1 MYAFFSWAMNG
12 CYSIC
17 KNYGWAVVLF
27 TFLSKIVLI
36 PVSIWVQLN
45 SIKMVKMQPE
55 INYLNAKHFGDKDA
69 IAEGQGA
76 IYKKYKYNPLAS
88 MIPLII
94 QLVILMGLIEVIKAG
109 IADPSINI
117 MFYGIDLGK
126 VPATVKGLYILSPI
140 VAGLSAWVMCVCQ
153 NASNVLQSEQSAYNK
168 YSTMI
173 ISVGL
178 SLYLGWFVS
187 VGVAVYWVASN
198 LLSTAQLYILNFFIN
213 PKKYVDYEE
222 LEKSKKELD
231 ELKNLGGSEKRK
243 LFGDEK
249 TKREKQDYKRFFSV
263 VNKKLVFYSEGSGFY
278 KYYKGTIEYLLEH
291 TNITIHYI
299 TSDYNDKIFE
309 LAEKNDKIRAYYI
322 GEKKLITLMMKMDAD
337 IVVMTTP
344 DLETYHIKRSYVRKD
359 IEYIF
364 VMHDMGSFNLTN
376 RNGAVDHFDTVFC
389 TGKHQKE
396 EVEKI
401 EIAKGLPKKTT
412 VEAGYD
418 LLDDMI
424 KDYEAKKVDS
434 AVSGGDSDD
443 SAKRPQILIGPS
455 WQVDS
460 IMDSCIEDILEGFKD
475 SEFDVIVRPHPQ
487 YVRHKAEKCEILR
500 EKYKDYPN
508 ISVQTDFSSNST
520 VFDAAILVTDWS
532 GICFEYAYT
541 TKRPVI
547 FIDTPMKIMN
557 PEYKM
562 IDTVPINI
570 MLRNEIGKSIEWDK
584 ANTTVDV
591 AREMIANA
599 ESYSDKIEA
608 FRNEYVYNLG
618 SSAEVSAKYIIG
630 QLKKKVAE
638 RKND

>member
-12 CYSIC
+12 CYAIC
-17 KNYGWAVVLF
+17 NNYGWAIVLF
-27 TFLSKIVLI
+27 TLLSKIVLI
-36 PVSIWVQLN
+36 PVSVWVQLN

-69 IAEGQGA
+69 IAEGQGD

-94 QLVILMGLIEVIKAG
+94 QLIILMGLIEVIKAG
-109 IADPSINI
+109 INDPSINI

-126 VPATVKGLYILSPI
+126 VPSVVKGAYILSPVI
-140 VAGLSAWVMCVCQ
+140 AGLSAWIMCVCQ

-213 PKKYVDYEE
+213 PKKYIDYEE
-222 LEKSKKELD
+222 LEKSRKALD
-231 ELKNLGGSEKRK
+231 ELKGLGREEKRK

-299 TSDYNDKIFE
+299 TSDFNDKIFE

-401 EIAKGLPKKTT
+401 EIAKNLPKKTT

-424 KDYEAKKVDS
+424 KDYESNKTVTE
-434 AVSGGDSDD
+434 
-443 SAKRPQILIGPS
+443 RPVILIGPS

-460 IMDSCIEDILEGFKD
+460 IMDSCIDDILEGFKN

-487 YVRHKAEKCEILR
+487 YVRHKAEKCEALK
-500 EKYKDYPN
+500 EKYKEYSN

-520 VFDAAILVTDWS
+520 VVDAGILVADWS
-532 GICFEYAYT
+532 GICFEDAYT

-547 FIDTPMKIMN
+547 FIDTPMKVMN

-570 MLRNEIGKSIEWDK
+570 MLRNEIGKSIAMED
-584 ANTTVDV
+584 ANTTIDV

-599 ESYSDKIEA
+599 DSYSDKIEA

-618 SSAEVSAKYIIG
+618 HSAEISAKYIIN

-638 RKND
+638 RKGE

>member
-12 CYSIC
+12 CYAIC
-17 KNYGWAVVLF
+17 NNYGWAIVLF
-27 TFLSKIVLI
+27 TLLSKIVLI
-36 PVSIWVQLN
+36 PVSVWVQLN

-69 IAEGQGA
+69 IAEGQGD

-94 QLVILMGLIEVIKAG
+94 QLIILMGLIEVIKAG
-109 IADPSINI
+109 INDPSINI

-126 VPATVKGLYILSPI
+126 VPSVVKGAYILSPVI
-140 VAGLSAWVMCVCQ
+140 AGLSAWIMCVCQ

-213 PKKYVDYEE
+213 PKKYIDYEE
-222 LEKSKKELD
+222 LEKSRKALD
-231 ELKNLGGSEKRK
+231 ELKGLGSEEKRK

-299 TSDYNDKIFE
+299 TSDFNDKIFE

-364 VMHDMGSFNLTN
+364 VMHDIGSFNLTN
-376 RNGAVDHFDTVFC
+376 RNGAVDDFDTVFC

-401 EIAKGLPKKTT
+401 EIAKNLPKKTT

-424 KDYEAKKVDS
+424 KDYESNKTVTE
-434 AVSGGDSDD
+434 
-443 SAKRPQILIGPS
+443 RPVILIGPS

-460 IMDSCIEDILEGFKD
+460 IMDSCIDDILEGFKN

-487 YVRHKAEKCEILR
+487 YVRHKAEKCEALK
-500 EKYKDYPN
+500 EKYKEYSN

-547 FIDTPMKIMN
+547 FIDTPMKVMN

-570 MLRNEIGKSIEWDK
+570 MLRNEIGKSIAMEDAK
-584 ANTTVDV
+584 STIDV

-599 ESYSDKIEA
+599 DSYSDKIEA

-618 SSAEVSAKYIIG
+618 HSAEISAKYIIN

-638 RKND
+638 RKGE

>member
-12 CYSIC
+12 CYAIC
-17 KNYGWAVVLF
+17 NNYGWAIVLF
-27 TFLSKIVLI
+27 TLLSKIVLI
-36 PVSIWVQLN
+36 PVSVWVQLN

-69 IAEGQGA
+69 IAEGQGD

-94 QLVILMGLIEVIKAG
+94 QLIILMGLIEVIKAG
-109 IADPSINI
+109 INDPSINI

-126 VPATVKGLYILSPI
+126 VPSVVKGAYILSPVI
-140 VAGLSAWVMCVCQ
+140 AGLSAWIMCVCQ

-168 YSTMI
+168 HSTMI

-213 PKKYVDYEE
+213 PKKYIDYEE
-222 LEKSKKELD
+222 LEKSRKALD
-231 ELKNLGGSEKRK
+231 ELKGLGSEEKRK

-278 KYYKGTIEYLLEH
+278 KYYKGTREYLLEH

-299 TSDYNDKIFE
+299 TSDFNDKIFE

-401 EIAKGLPKKTT
+401 EIAKNLPKKTT

-424 KDYEAKKVDS
+424 KDYESNKTVTE
-434 AVSGGDSDD
+434 
-443 SAKRPQILIGPS
+443 RPVILIGPS

-460 IMDSCIEDILEGFKD
+460 IMDSCIDDILEGFKN

-487 YVRHKAEKCEILR
+487 YVRHKSEKCEALK
-500 EKYKDYPN
+500 EKYKEYSN

-547 FIDTPMKIMN
+547 FIDTPMKVMN

-570 MLRNEIGKSIEWDK
+570 MLRNEIGKSIAMEDAK
-584 ANTTVDV
+584 STIDV

-599 ESYSDKIEA
+599 DSYSDKIEA

-618 SSAEVSAKYIIG
+618 HSAEISAKYIIN

-638 RKND
+638 RKGE

>member
-12 CYSIC
+12 CYAIC
-17 KNYGWAVVLF
+17 NNYGWAIVLF
-27 TFLSKIVLI
+27 TLLSKIVLI

-69 IAEGQGA
+69 IAEGQGD

-94 QLVILMGLIEVIKAG
+94 QLIILMGLIEVIKAG
-109 IADPSINI
+109 INDPSINI

-126 VPATVKGLYILSPI
+126 VPAAIKGAYILSPVI
-140 VAGLSAWVMCVCQ
+140 AGLSAWIMCVCQ

-213 PKKYVDYEE
+213 PKKYIDYEE
-222 LEKSKKELD
+222 LEKSRKALD
-231 ELKNLGGSEKRK
+231 ELKGLGREEKRK
-243 LFGDEK
+243 FFGDEK

-299 TSDYNDKIFE
+299 TSDFNDKIFE

-401 EIAKGLPKKTT
+401 EIAKNLPKKTT

-424 KDYEAKKVDS
+424 KDYESSKTVTE
-434 AVSGGDSDD
+434 
-443 SAKRPQILIGPS
+443 RPVILIGPS

-460 IMDSCIEDILEGFKD
+460 IMDSCIDDILEGFKN

-487 YVRHKAEKCEILR
+487 YVRHKAEKCEALK
-500 EKYKDYPN
+500 EKYKEYSN

-541 TKRPVI
+541 TRRPVI
-547 FIDTPMKIMN
+547 FIDTPMKVMN

-570 MLRNEIGKSIEWDK
+570 MLRNEIGKSIAMED
-584 ANTTVDV
+584 ANTTIDV
-591 AREMIANA
+591 AIEMIANA
-599 ESYSDKIEA
+599 DSYSDKIEA

-618 SSAEVSAKYIIG
+618 HSAEISAKYIIN

-638 RKND
+638 RKGE

>member
-1 MYAFFSWAMNG
+1 MNG
-12 CYSIC
+12 CYAIC
-17 KNYGWAVVLF
+17 NNYGWAIVLF
-27 TFLSKIVLI
+27 TLLSKIVLI
-36 PVSIWVQLN
+36 PVSVWVQLN

-69 IAEGQGA
+69 IAEGQGD

-94 QLVILMGLIEVIKAG
+94 QLIILMGLIEVIKAG
-109 IADPSINI
+109 INDPSINI

-126 VPATVKGLYILSPI
+126 VPAVVKGTYILSPVI
-140 VAGLSAWVMCVCQ
+140 AGLSAWIMCVCQ

-213 PKKYVDYEE
+213 PKKYIDYEE
-222 LEKSKKELD
+222 LEKSRKALD
-231 ELKNLGGSEKRK
+231 ELKGLGREEKRK

-299 TSDYNDKIFE
+299 TSDYNDRIFE
-309 LAEKNDKIRAYYI
+309 LAGKNDKIRAYYI

-376 RNGAVDHFDTVFC
+376 RNGAVDHFDTIFC

-401 EIAKGLPKKTT
+401 EIAKNLPKKTT

-424 KDYEAKKVDS
+424 KDYESNKTVTE
-434 AVSGGDSDD
+434 
-443 SAKRPQILIGPS
+443 RPVILIGPS

-460 IMDSCIEDILEGFKD
+460 IMDSCIDDILEGFKN

-487 YVRHKAEKCEILR
+487 YVRHKAEKCEALR
-500 EKYKDYPN
+500 EKYKEYTN

-547 FIDTPMKIMN
+547 FIDTPMKVMN

-570 MLRNEIGKSIEWDK
+570 MLRNEIGKSIAMED
-584 ANTTVDV
+584 ANTTIDV

-599 ESYSDKIEA
+599 DSYSDKIEA

-618 SSAEVSAKYIIG
+618 HSAEISAKYIIN

-638 RKND
+638 RKGE

>member
-12 CYSIC
+12 CYAIC
-17 KNYGWAVVLF
+17 NNYGWAIVLF
-27 TFLSKIVLI
+27 TLLSNIVLI
-36 PVSIWVQLN
+36 PVSVWVQLN

-69 IAEGQGA
+69 IAEGQGD

-94 QLVILMGLIEVIKAG
+94 QLIILMGLIEVIKAG
-109 IADPSINI
+109 INDPSINI

-126 VPATVKGLYILSPI
+126 VPSVVKGAYILSPVI
-140 VAGLSAWVMCVCQ
+140 AGLSAWIMCVCQ

-213 PKKYVDYEE
+213 PKKYIDYEE
-222 LEKSKKELD
+222 LEKSRKALD
-231 ELKNLGGSEKRK
+231 ELKGLGSGEKRK

-249 TKREKQDYKRFFSV
+249 AKREKQDYKRFFSV

-299 TSDYNDKIFE
+299 TSDFNDKIFE

-401 EIAKGLPKKTT
+401 EIAKNLPKKTT

-424 KDYEAKKVDS
+424 KDYENNKTVT
-434 AVSGGDSDD
+434 
-443 SAKRPQILIGPS
+443 KRPQILIGPS

-460 IMDSCIEDILEGFKD
+460 IMDSCIDDILEGFKN

-487 YVRHKAEKCEILR
+487 YVRHKAEKCEALK
-500 EKYKDYPN
+500 EKYKEYSN

-547 FIDTPMKIMN
+547 FIDTPMKVMN

-570 MLRNEIGKSIEWDK
+570 MLRNEIGKSIAMEDAK
-584 ANTTVDV
+584 STIDV

-599 ESYSDKIEA
+599 DSYSDKIEA

-618 SSAEVSAKYIIG
+618 HSAEISAKYIIN

-638 RKND
+638 RKGE

>member
-12 CYSIC
+12 CYAIC
-17 KNYGWAVVLF
+17 NNYGWAIVLF
-27 TFLSKIVLI
+27 TLLSKIVLI
-36 PVSIWVQLN
+36 PVSVWVQLN

-69 IAEGQGA
+69 IAEGQGD

-94 QLVILMGLIEVIKAG
+94 QLIILMGLIEVIKAG
-109 IADPSINI
+109 INDPSINI

-126 VPATVKGLYILSPI
+126 VPAVVKGAYILSPVI
-140 VAGLSAWVMCVCQ
+140 AGLSAWIMCVCQ

-213 PKKYVDYEE
+213 PKKYIDYEE
-222 LEKSKKELD
+222 LEKSRKALD
-231 ELKNLGGSEKRK
+231 ELKGLGREEKRK

-299 TSDYNDKIFE
+299 TSDYNDRIFE
-309 LAEKNDKIRAYYI
+309 LAGKNDKIRAYYI

-401 EIAKGLPKKTT
+401 EIAKNLPKKTT

-424 KDYEAKKVDS
+424 KDYESNKTVTE
-434 AVSGGDSDD
+434 
-443 SAKRPQILIGPS
+443 RPVILIGPS

-460 IMDSCIEDILEGFKD
+460 IMDSCIDDILEGFKN

-487 YVRHKAEKCEILR
+487 YVRHKAEKCEALK
-500 EKYKDYPN
+500 EKYKEYTN

-547 FIDTPMKIMN
+547 FIDTPMKVMN

-570 MLRNEIGKSIEWDK
+570 MLRNEIGKSIAMEDAK
-584 ANTTVDV
+584 STIDV

-599 ESYSDKIEA
+599 DSYSDKIEA

-618 SSAEVSAKYIIG
+618 HSAEISAKYIIS

-638 RKND
+638 RKGE

>member
-12 CYSIC
+12 CYAIC
-17 KNYGWAVVLF
+17 NNYGWAIVLF
-27 TFLSKIVLI
+27 TLLSKIVLI
-36 PVSIWVQLN
+36 PVSVWVQLN

-55 INYLNAKHFGDKDA
+55 INYLNAKHFGDKDV
-69 IAEGQGA
+69 IAEGQGD

-94 QLVILMGLIEVIKAG
+94 QLIILMGLIEVIKAG
-109 IADPSINI
+109 INDPSINI

-126 VPATVKGLYILSPI
+126 VPSVVKGAYILSPVI
-140 VAGLSAWVMCVCQ
+140 AGLSAWIMCVCQ

-213 PKKYVDYEE
+213 PKKYIDYEE
-222 LEKSKKELD
+222 LEKSRKALD
-231 ELKNLGGSEKRK
+231 ELKGLGSEEKRK

-299 TSDYNDKIFE
+299 TSDYNDRIFE
-309 LAEKNDKIRAYYI
+309 LAGKNDQIRAYYI

-401 EIAKGLPKKTT
+401 EIAKNLPKKTT

-424 KDYEAKKVDS
+424 KDYESNKTVTE
-434 AVSGGDSDD
+434 
-443 SAKRPQILIGPS
+443 RPVILIGPS

-460 IMDSCIEDILEGFKD
+460 IMDSCIDDILEGFKN

-487 YVRHKAEKCEILR
+487 YVRHKAEKCEALK
-500 EKYKDYPN
+500 EKYKEYTN

-547 FIDTPMKIMN
+547 FIDTPMKVMN

-570 MLRNEIGKSIEWDK
+570 MLRNEIGKSIAMEDAK
-584 ANTTVDV
+584 STIDV

-599 ESYSDKIEA
+599 DSYSDKIEA

-618 SSAEVSAKYIIG
+618 HSAEISAKYIIN

-638 RKND
+638 RKGE

>member
-12 CYSIC
+12 CYAIC
-17 KNYGWAVVLF
+17 NNYGWAIVLF
-27 TFLSKIVLI
+27 TLLSKIVLI
-36 PVSIWVQLN
+36 PVSVWVQLN

-69 IAEGQGA
+69 IAEGQGD

-94 QLVILMGLIEVIKAG
+94 QLIILMGLIEVIKAG
-109 IADPSINI
+109 INDTSINI

-126 VPATVKGLYILSPI
+126 VPSVVKGAYILSPVI
-140 VAGLSAWVMCVCQ
+140 AGLSAWIMCVCQ

-198 LLSTAQLYILNFFIN
+198 LLSTAQLYILNFFVN
-213 PKKYVDYEE
+213 PKEYIDYEE
-222 LEKSKKELD
+222 LEKSRKALD
-231 ELKNLGGSEKRK
+231 ELKGLGSEEKRK

-299 TSDYNDKIFE
+299 TSDFNDKIFE

-401 EIAKGLPKKTT
+401 EIVKNLPKKTT

-424 KDYEAKKVDS
+424 KDYESNKTVTE
-434 AVSGGDSDD
+434 
-443 SAKRPQILIGPS
+443 RPVILIGPS

-460 IMDSCIEDILEGFKD
+460 IMDSCIDDILEGFKN

-487 YVRHKAEKCEILR
+487 YVRHKSEKCEALK
-500 EKYKDYPN
+500 EKYKEYTN

-547 FIDTPMKIMN
+547 FIDTPMKVMN

-570 MLRNEIGKSIEWDK
+570 MLRNEIGKSIAMEDAK
-584 ANTTVDV
+584 STIDV

-599 ESYSDKIEA
+599 DSYSDKIEA

-618 SSAEVSAKYIIG
+618 HSAEISAKYIIN

-638 RKND
+638 RKGE

>member
-12 CYSIC
+12 CYAIC
-17 KNYGWAVVLF
+17 NNYGWAIVLF
-27 TFLSKIVLI
+27 TLLSKIVLI
-36 PVSIWVQLN
+36 PVSVWVQLN

-55 INYLNAKHFGDKDA
+55 INYLYAKHFGDKDA
-69 IAEGQGA
+69 IAEGQGD

-94 QLVILMGLIEVIKAG
+94 QLIILMGLIEVIKAG
-109 IADPSINI
+109 INDPSINI

-126 VPATVKGLYILSPI
+126 VPSVVKGAYILSPVI
-140 VAGLSAWVMCVCQ
+140 AGLSAWIMCVCQ

-173 ISVGL
+173 ISVGI

-198 LLSTAQLYILNFFIN
+198 LLSTAQLYILNFFVN
-213 PKKYVDYEE
+213 PKEYIDYEE
-222 LEKSKKELD
+222 LEKSRKALD
-231 ELKNLGGSEKRK
+231 ELKGLGSEEKRK

-299 TSDYNDKIFE
+299 TSDFNDKIFE

-376 RNGAVDHFDTVFC
+376 RNGAVDHFNTVFC

-401 EIAKGLPKKTT
+401 EIAKNLPKKTT

-424 KDYEAKKVDS
+424 KDYESNKTVTE
-434 AVSGGDSDD
+434 
-443 SAKRPQILIGPS
+443 RPVILIGPS

-460 IMDSCIEDILEGFKD
+460 IMDSCIDDILEGFKN

-487 YVRHKAEKCEILR
+487 YVRHKAEKCEALK
-500 EKYKDYPN
+500 EKYKEYSN

-547 FIDTPMKIMN
+547 FIDTPMKVMN

-570 MLRNEIGKSIEWDK
+570 MLRNEIGKSIAMEDAK
-584 ANTTVDV
+584 STIDV

-599 ESYSDKIEA
+599 DSYSDKIEA

-618 SSAEVSAKYIIG
+618 HSAEISAKYIIN

-638 RKND
+638 RKGE

>member
-12 CYSIC
+12 CYAIC
-17 KNYGWAVVLF
+17 KNYGWAIVLF

-36 PVSIWVQLN
+36 PVSVWVQLN

-55 INYLNAKHFGDKDA
+55 INNLNAKHFGDKDA
-69 IAEGQGA
+69 IAEGQGV

-88 MIPLII
+88 IIPLVI

-109 IADPSINI
+109 IADPSVDI

-126 VPATVKGLYILSPI
+126 VPAVVRGAYILSPVI
-140 VAGLSAWVMCVCQ
+140 AGLSAWVMCVCQ
-153 NASNVLQSEQSAYNK
+153 NASNVLQSEQSAMNK

-178 SLYLGWFVS
+178 SLYLGLFVS

-198 LLSTAQLYILNFFIN
+198 LLSTLQLYILNYFIN
-213 PKKYVDYEE
+213 PKKYIDYEE
-222 LEKSKKELD
+222 LEKSRNALN
-231 ELKNLGGSEKRK
+231 ELKGLGTDEKRK
-243 LFGDEK
+243 LFGDER
-249 TKREKQDYKRFFSV
+249 TKREKADYKKFFSV

-309 LAEKNDKIRAYYI
+309 LAEKNNQIRAYYI

-344 DLETYHIKRSYVRKD
+344 DLETYHIKRSYIRKD

-376 RNGAVDHFDTVFC
+376 RNGAVDNFDTVFC

-401 EIAKGLPKKTT
+401 EIAKGLKKKTT

-424 KDYEAKKVDS
+424 KDYEGKKADETAPS
-434 AVSGGDSDD
+434 
-443 SAKRPQILIGPS
+443 RPQVLIGPS

-460 IMDSCIEDILEGFKD
+460 IMDSCIDEILDGFKD

-487 YVRHKAEKCEILR
+487 YVRHKAQKCEMLK
-500 EKYKDYPN
+500 EKYKDFVN

-547 FIDTPMKIMN
+547 FIDTPMKVMN
-557 PEYKM
+557 PEYQM

-570 MLRNEIGKSIEWDK
+570 MLRNEIGKSVAMDK
-584 ANTTVDV
+584 ASSTVDV
-591 AREMIANA
+591 AREMIENA
-599 ESYSDKIEA
+599 SSYSEKIEA

-618 SSAEVSAKYIIG
+618 SSAEVSAKYIIS

-638 RKND
+638 RNK

>member
-1 MYAFFSWAMNG
+1 MNG
-12 CYSIC
+12 CYAIC
-17 KNYGWAVVLF
+17 NNYGWAIVLF
-27 TFLSKIVLI
+27 TLLSKIVLI

-69 IAEGQGA
+69 IAEGQGD

-94 QLVILMGLIEVIKAG
+94 QLIILMGLIEVIKAG
-109 IADPSINI
+109 INDPSINI

-126 VPATVKGLYILSPI
+126 VPSVVKGAYILSPVI
-140 VAGLSAWVMCVCQ
+140 AGLSAWIMCVCQ

-213 PKKYVDYEE
+213 PKKYIDYEE
-222 LEKSKKELD
+222 LEKSRKELD
-231 ELKNLGGSEKRK
+231 ELKGLGREEKRK

-299 TSDYNDKIFE
+299 TSDFNDKIFE

-401 EIAKGLPKKTT
+401 EIAKNLPKKTT

-424 KDYEAKKVDS
+424 KDYESNKTVTE
-434 AVSGGDSDD
+434 
-443 SAKRPQILIGPS
+443 RPVILIGPS

-460 IMDSCIEDILEGFKD
+460 IMDSCIDDILEGFKN

-487 YVRHKAEKCEILR
+487 YVRHKAEKCEALK
-500 EKYKDYPN
+500 EKYKEYTN

-547 FIDTPMKIMN
+547 FIDTPMKVMN

-570 MLRNEIGKSIEWDK
+570 MLRNEIGKSIAMEDAK
-584 ANTTVDV
+584 STIDV

-599 ESYSDKIEA
+599 DSYSDKIEA

-618 SSAEVSAKYIIG
+618 HSAEISAKYIIS

-638 RKND
+638 RKGE

>member
-12 CYSIC
+12 CYAIC
-17 KNYGWAVVLF
+17 NNYGWAIVLF
-27 TFLSKIVLI
+27 TLLSKIVLI
-36 PVSIWVQLN
+36 PVSVWVQLN

-69 IAEGQGA
+69 IAEGQGD

-94 QLVILMGLIEVIKAG
+94 QLIILMGLIEVIKAG
-109 IADPSINI
+109 INDPSINI
-117 MFYGIDLGK
+117 MFYGIDLGR
-126 VPATVKGLYILSPI
+126 VPSVVKGAYILSPVI
-140 VAGLSAWVMCVCQ
+140 AGLSAWIMCVCQ

-213 PKKYVDYEE
+213 PKKYIDYEE
-222 LEKSKKELD
+222 LEKSRKALD
-231 ELKNLGGSEKRK
+231 ELKGLGREEKRK

-299 TSDYNDKIFE
+299 TSDFNDKIFE

-401 EIAKGLPKKTT
+401 EIAKNLPKKTT

-424 KDYEAKKVDS
+424 KDYENNKTVT
-434 AVSGGDSDD
+434 
-443 SAKRPQILIGPS
+443 KRPQILIGPS

-460 IMDSCIEDILEGFKD
+460 IMDSCIDDILEGFKN

-487 YVRHKAEKCEILR
+487 YVRHKAEKCEALK
-500 EKYKDYPN
+500 EKYKEYSN
-508 ISVQTDFSSNST
+508 ISVQT
-520 VFDAAILVTDWS
+520 
-532 GICFEYAYT
+532 
-541 TKRPVI
+541 
-547 FIDTPMKIMN
+547 
-557 PEYKM
+557 
-562 IDTVPINI
+562 
-570 MLRNEIGKSIEWDK
+570 
-584 ANTTVDV
+584 
-591 AREMIANA
+591 
-599 ESYSDKIEA
+599 
-608 FRNEYVYNLG
+608 
-618 SSAEVSAKYIIG
+618 
-630 QLKKKVAE
+630 
-638 RKND
+638 

>member
-12 CYSIC
+12 CYAIC
-17 KNYGWAVVLF
+17 NNYGWAIVLF
-27 TFLSKIVLI
+27 TLLSKIVLI
-36 PVSIWVQLN
+36 PVSVWVQLN

-55 INYLNAKHFGDKDA
+55 INYLYAKHFGDKDA
-69 IAEGQGA
+69 IAEGQGD

-94 QLVILMGLIEVIKAG
+94 QLIILMGLIEVIKAG
-109 IADPSINI
+109 INDPSINI

-126 VPATVKGLYILSPI
+126 VPSVVKGAYILSPVI
-140 VAGLSAWVMCVCQ
+140 AGLSAWIMCVCQ

-213 PKKYVDYEE
+213 PKKYIDYEE
-222 LEKSKKELD
+222 LEKSRKALD
-231 ELKNLGGSEKRK
+231 ELKGLGSEEKRK

-299 TSDYNDKIFE
+299 TSDYNDRIFE
-309 LAEKNDKIRAYYI
+309 LAGKNDKIRAYYI

-401 EIAKGLPKKTT
+401 EIAKNLPKKTT

-424 KDYEAKKVDS
+424 KDYESNKTVTE
-434 AVSGGDSDD
+434 
-443 SAKRPQILIGPS
+443 RPVILIGPS

-460 IMDSCIEDILEGFKD
+460 IMDSCIDDILEGFKN

-487 YVRHKAEKCEILR
+487 YVRHKAEKCEALK
-500 EKYKDYPN
+500 EKYKEYSN

-547 FIDTPMKIMN
+547 FIDTPMKVMN

-570 MLRNEIGKSIEWDK
+570 MLRNEIGKSIAMEDAK
-584 ANTTVDV
+584 STIDV

-599 ESYSDKIEA
+599 DSYSDKIEA
-608 FRNEYVYNLG
+608 FRNEFVYNLG
-618 SSAEVSAKYIIG
+618 HSAEISAKYIIN

-638 RKND
+638 RKGE

>member
-1 MYAFFSWAMNG
+1 MFTVFNWAMNG
-12 CYSIC
+12 CYYIC
-17 KNYGWAVVLF
+17 KNYGWAIVLF
-27 TFLSKIVLI
+27 TLLSKIVLI

-69 IAEGQGA
+69 IAEGQSA
-76 IYKKYKYNPLAS
+76 IFKKYKYNPLAS
-88 MIPLII
+88 VIPLVIQII
-94 QLVILMGLIEVIKAG
+94 ILMGIIEVIKAG
-109 IADPSINI
+109 IDNPAIDIF
-117 MFYGIDLGK
+117 FYGINLGK
-126 VPATVKGLYILSPI
+126 VPAIEKGLFILSPI
-140 VAGLSAWVMCVCQ
+140 IAGLSAWIMCVCQ
-153 NASNVLQSEQSAYNK
+153 NASNVLQSEQSSLNK
-168 YSTMI
+168 YSMMI

-198 LLSTAQLYILNFFIN
+198 VFSTIQLYILNFFIN

-222 LEKSKKELD
+222 LEKSKQQLN
-231 ELKNLGGSEKRK
+231 ELKSLGTSEKRK
-243 LFGDEK
+243 LFGDER
-249 TKREKQDYKRFFSV
+249 TKKERQDYKRFFSV

-278 KYYKGTIEYLLEH
+278 KYYKGMIEYLLEH
-291 TNITIHYI
+291 TNITIHYV
-299 TSDYNDKIFE
+299 TSDFNDKIFE
-309 LAEKNDKIRAYYI
+309 LAESNSQIKAYYI

-376 RNGAVDHFDTVFC
+376 RTGAVDHFDTVFC

-401 EIAKGLPKKTT
+401 EIAKNLPKKTT
-412 VEAGYD
+412 VEAGYS

-424 KDYEAKKVDS
+424 ADYEKKS
-434 AVSGGDSDD
+434 ADTVSEETKNSR
-443 SAKRPQILIGPS
+443 KQILIAPS

-460 IMDSCIEDILEGFKD
+460 IMDSCLDDILDGFKNG
-475 SEFDVIVRPHPQ
+475 EFDVIVRPHPQ
-487 YVRHKAEKCEILR
+487 YVRHKGEKCELLK
-500 EKYKDYPN
+500 EKYKDFSN

-547 FIDTPMKIMN
+547 FIDTPMKVMN
-557 PEYKM
+557 PEYQL

-570 MLRNEIGKSIEWDK
+570 ILRNEIGKSIAMNEAK
-584 ANTTVDV
+584 KTYEV
-591 AREMIANA
+591 AKEMIANA
-599 ESYSDKIEA
+599 DAYRNKIDD
-608 FRNEYVYNLG
+608 FTHEYVYNLG
-618 SSAEVSAKYIIG
+618 SSAEVSAKYIIE
-630 QLKKKVAE
+630 QLKKKVAD
-638 RKND
+638 RNK

>member
-12 CYSIC
+12 CYVIC
-17 KNYGWAVVLF
+17 NNYGWAIVLF
-27 TFLSKIVLI
+27 TLLSKIVLI
-36 PVSIWVQLN
+36 PVSVWVQLN

-69 IAEGQGA
+69 IAEGQGD

-94 QLVILMGLIEVIKAG
+94 QLIILMGLIEVIKAG
-109 IADPSINI
+109 INDPSINI

-126 VPATVKGLYILSPI
+126 VPSVVKGAYILSPVI
-140 VAGLSAWVMCVCQ
+140 AGLSAWIMCVCQ

-213 PKKYVDYEE
+213 PKKYIDYEE
-222 LEKSKKELD
+222 LEKSRKALD
-231 ELKNLGGSEKRK
+231 ELKGLGSEEKRK

-299 TSDYNDKIFE
+299 TSDYNDRIFE
-309 LAEKNDKIRAYYI
+309 LAGKNDKIRAYYI

-401 EIAKGLPKKTT
+401 EIAKNLPKKTT

-424 KDYEAKKVDS
+424 KDYESNKTVTE
-434 AVSGGDSDD
+434 
-443 SAKRPQILIGPS
+443 RPVILIGPS

-460 IMDSCIEDILEGFKD
+460 IMDSCIDDILEGFKN

-487 YVRHKAEKCEILR
+487 YVRHKAEKCEALK
-500 EKYKDYPN
+500 EKYKEYSN

-547 FIDTPMKIMN
+547 FIDTPMKVMN

-570 MLRNEIGKSIEWDK
+570 MLRNEIGKSIAMEDAK
-584 ANTTVDV
+584 STIDV
-591 AREMIANA
+591 AREMITNA
-599 ESYSDKIEA
+599 DSYSDKIEA

-618 SSAEVSAKYIIG
+618 HSAEISAKYIIN

-638 RKND
+638 RKGE

>member
-12 CYSIC
+12 CYAIC
-17 KNYGWAVVLF
+17 NNYGWAIVLF
-27 TFLSKIVLI
+27 TLLSKIVLI

-69 IAEGQGA
+69 IAEGQGD

-94 QLVILMGLIEVIKAG
+94 QLIILMGLIEVIKAG
-109 IADPSINI
+109 INDPSINI

-126 VPATVKGLYILSPI
+126 VPSVVKGAYILSPVI
-140 VAGLSAWVMCVCQ
+140 AGLSAWIMCVCQ

-213 PKKYVDYEE
+213 PKKYIDYEE
-222 LEKSKKELD
+222 LEKSRKALD
-231 ELKNLGGSEKRK
+231 ELKGLGSEEKRK

-299 TSDYNDKIFE
+299 TSDYNDRIFE
-309 LAEKNDKIRAYYI
+309 LAGKNDKISAYYI

-401 EIAKGLPKKTT
+401 EIAKNLPKKTT

-424 KDYEAKKVDS
+424 KDYESNKTVTE
-434 AVSGGDSDD
+434 
-443 SAKRPQILIGPS
+443 RPVILIGPS

-460 IMDSCIEDILEGFKD
+460 IMDSCIDDILEGFKN

-487 YVRHKAEKCEILR
+487 YVRHKAEKCEALK
-500 EKYKDYPN
+500 EKYKEYSN

-547 FIDTPMKIMN
+547 FIDTPMKVMN

-570 MLRNEIGKSIEWDK
+570 MLRNEIGKSIAMEDAK
-584 ANTTVDV
+584 STIDV
-591 AREMIANA
+591 AREMITNA
-599 ESYSDKIEA
+599 DSYSDKIEA

-618 SSAEVSAKYIIG
+618 HSAEISAKYIIN

-638 RKND
+638 RKGE

>member
-1 MYAFFSWAMNG
+1 MNG
-12 CYSIC
+12 CYAIC
-17 KNYGWAVVLF
+17 NNYGWAIVLF
-27 TFLSKIVLI
+27 TLLSKIVLI

-69 IAEGQGA
+69 IVEGQGD

-94 QLVILMGLIEVIKAG
+94 QLIILMGLIEVIKAG
-109 IADPSINI
+109 INDPSINI

-126 VPATVKGLYILSPI
+126 VPSVVKGAYILSPVI
-140 VAGLSAWVMCVCQ
+140 AGLSAWIMCVCQ

-213 PKKYVDYEE
+213 PKKYIDYEE
-222 LEKSKKELD
+222 LEKSRKALD
-231 ELKNLGGSEKRK
+231 ELKGLGREEKRK

-299 TSDYNDKIFE
+299 TSDYNDRIFE
-309 LAEKNDKIRAYYI
+309 LAGKNDKIRAYYI

-401 EIAKGLPKKTT
+401 EIAKNLPKKTT

-424 KDYEAKKVDS
+424 KDYESNKTVTE
-434 AVSGGDSDD
+434 
-443 SAKRPQILIGPS
+443 RPVILIGPS

-460 IMDSCIEDILEGFKD
+460 IMDSCIDDILEGFKN

-487 YVRHKAEKCEILR
+487 YVRHKAEKCEALR
-500 EKYKDYPN
+500 EKYKEYSN

-547 FIDTPMKIMN
+547 FIDTPMKVMN

-570 MLRNEIGKSIEWDK
+570 MLRNEIGKSIAMEDAK
-584 ANTTVDV
+584 STIDV

-599 ESYSDKIEA
+599 DSYSDKIEA

-618 SSAEVSAKYIIG
+618 HSAEISAKYIIN

-638 RKND
+638 RKGE

>member
-1 MYAFFSWAMNG
+1 
-12 CYSIC
+12 
-17 KNYGWAVVLF
+17 
-27 TFLSKIVLI
+27 
-36 PVSIWVQLN
+36 
-45 SIKMVKMQPE
+45 
-55 INYLNAKHFGDKDA
+55 
-69 IAEGQGA
+69 
-76 IYKKYKYNPLAS
+76 
-88 MIPLII
+88 MIPLNI
-94 QLVILMGLIEVIKAG
+94 QLIILMGLIEVIKAG
-109 IADPSINI
+109 INDPSINI

-126 VPATVKGLYILSPI
+126 VPSVVKGAYILSPVI
-140 VAGLSAWVMCVCQ
+140 AGLSAWIMCVCQ

-213 PKKYVDYEE
+213 PKKYIDYEE
-222 LEKSKKELD
+222 LEKSRKALD
-231 ELKNLGGSEKRK
+231 ELKGLGSEEKRK

-263 VNKKLVFYSEGSGFY
+263 VNKKLVFYSEGGGFY

-299 TSDYNDKIFE
+299 TSDFNDKIFE

-401 EIAKGLPKKTT
+401 EIAKNLPKKTT

-424 KDYEAKKVDS
+424 KDYESNKTVTE
-434 AVSGGDSDD
+434 
-443 SAKRPQILIGPS
+443 RPVILIGPS

-460 IMDSCIEDILEGFKD
+460 IMDSCIDDILEGFKN

-487 YVRHKAEKCEILR
+487 YVRHKAEKCEALK
-500 EKYKDYPN
+500 EKYKEYSN

-547 FIDTPMKIMN
+547 FIDTPMKVMN

-570 MLRNEIGKSIEWDK
+570 MLRNEIGKSIAMEDAK
-584 ANTTVDV
+584 STIDV

-599 ESYSDKIEA
+599 DSYSDKIEA

-618 SSAEVSAKYIIG
+618 HSAEISAKYIIN

-638 RKND
+638 RKGE

>member
-12 CYSIC
+12 CYAIC
-17 KNYGWAVVLF
+17 NNYGWAIVLF
-27 TFLSKIVLI
+27 TLLSKIVLI

-69 IAEGQGA
+69 IAEGQGD

-94 QLVILMGLIEVIKAG
+94 QLIILMGLIEVIKAG
-109 IADPSINI
+109 INDPSINI

-126 VPATVKGLYILSPI
+126 VPSVVKGAYIISPVI
-140 VAGLSAWVMCVCQ
+140 AGLSAWIMCVCQ

-213 PKKYVDYEE
+213 PKKYIDYEE
-222 LEKSKKELD
+222 LEKSRKALD
-231 ELKNLGGSEKRK
+231 ELKGLGREEKRK

-299 TSDYNDKIFE
+299 TSDYNDRIFE
-309 LAEKNDKIRAYYI
+309 LAGKNDKIRAYYI

-401 EIAKGLPKKTT
+401 EIAKNLPKKTT

-424 KDYEAKKVDS
+424 KDYESNKTVTE
-434 AVSGGDSDD
+434 
-443 SAKRPQILIGPS
+443 RPVILIGPS

-460 IMDSCIEDILEGFKD
+460 IMDSCIDDILEGFKN

-487 YVRHKAEKCEILR
+487 YVRHKAEKCEALR
-500 EKYKDYPN
+500 EKYKEYSN

-547 FIDTPMKIMN
+547 FIDTPMKVMN

-570 MLRNEIGKSIEWDK
+570 MLRNEIGKSIAMEDAK
-584 ANTTVDV
+584 STIDV
-591 AREMIANA
+591 VREMIANA
-599 ESYSDKIEA
+599 DSYSDKIEA

-618 SSAEVSAKYIIG
+618 HSAEISAKYIIN

-638 RKND
+638 RKGE

>member
-12 CYSIC
+12 CYAIC
-17 KNYGWAVVLF
+17 NNYGWAIVLF
-27 TFLSKIVLI
+27 TLLSKIVLI

-69 IAEGQGA
+69 IVEGQGD

-94 QLVILMGLIEVIKAG
+94 QLIILMGLIEVIKAG
-109 IADPSINI
+109 INDPSINI

-126 VPATVKGLYILSPI
+126 VPSVVKGAYILSPVI
-140 VAGLSAWVMCVCQ
+140 AGLSAWIMCVCQ

-213 PKKYVDYEE
+213 PKKYIDYEE
-222 LEKSKKELD
+222 LEKSRKALD
-231 ELKNLGGSEKRK
+231 ELKGLGREEKRK

-299 TSDYNDKIFE
+299 TSDYNDRIFE
-309 LAEKNDKIRAYYI
+309 LAGKNDKIRAYYI

-401 EIAKGLPKKTT
+401 EIAKNLPKKTT

-424 KDYEAKKVDS
+424 KDYESSKTVTE
-434 AVSGGDSDD
+434 
-443 SAKRPQILIGPS
+443 RPVILIGPS

-460 IMDSCIEDILEGFKD
+460 IMDSCIDDILEGFKN

-487 YVRHKAEKCEILR
+487 YVRHKAEKCEALK
-500 EKYKDYPN
+500 EKYKEYSN

-547 FIDTPMKIMN
+547 FIDTPMKVMN

-570 MLRNEIGKSIEWDK
+570 MLRNEIGKSIAMEDAK
-584 ANTTVDV
+584 STIDV

-599 ESYSDKIEA
+599 DSYSDKIEA

-618 SSAEVSAKYIIG
+618 HSAEISAKYIIN

-638 RKND
+638 RKGE

>member
-1 MYAFFSWAMNG
+1 
-12 CYSIC
+12 
-17 KNYGWAVVLF
+17 
-27 TFLSKIVLI
+27 
-36 PVSIWVQLN
+36 
-45 SIKMVKMQPE
+45 MQPE

-69 IAEGQGA
+69 IAEGQGD

-94 QLVILMGLIEVIKAG
+94 QLIILMGLIEVIKAG
-109 IADPSINI
+109 INDPSINI

-126 VPATVKGLYILSPI
+126 VPSVVKGAYILSPVI
-140 VAGLSAWVMCVCQ
+140 AGLSAWIMCVCQ

-213 PKKYVDYEE
+213 PKKYIDYEE
-222 LEKSKKELD
+222 LEKSRKALD
-231 ELKNLGGSEKRK
+231 ELKGLGREEKRK

-299 TSDYNDKIFE
+299 TSDFNDKIFE

-401 EIAKGLPKKTT
+401 EIAKNLPKKTT

-424 KDYEAKKVDS
+424 KDYESNKTVTE
-434 AVSGGDSDD
+434 
-443 SAKRPQILIGPS
+443 RPVILIGPS

-460 IMDSCIEDILEGFKD
+460 IMDSCIDDILEGFKN

-487 YVRHKAEKCEILR
+487 YVRHKAEKCEALK
-500 EKYKDYPN
+500 EKYKEYSN

-547 FIDTPMKIMN
+547 FIDTPMKVMN

-570 MLRNEIGKSIEWDK
+570 MLRNEIGKSIAMEDAK
-584 ANTTVDV
+584 STIDV

-599 ESYSDKIEA
+599 DSYSDKIEA

-618 SSAEVSAKYIIG
+618 HSAEISAKYIIN

-638 RKND
+638 RKGE

>member
-12 CYSIC
+12 CYAIC
-17 KNYGWAVVLF
+17 NNYGWAIVLF
-27 TFLSKIVLI
+27 TLLSKIVLI
-36 PVSIWVQLN
+36 PVSVWVQLN

-69 IAEGQGA
+69 IAEGQSD

-94 QLVILMGLIEVIKAG
+94 QLIILMGLIEVIKAG
-109 IADPSINI
+109 INDPSINI

-126 VPATVKGLYILSPI
+126 VPSVVKGAYILSPVI
-140 VAGLSAWVMCVCQ
+140 AGLSAWIMCVCQ

-213 PKKYVDYEE
+213 PKKYIDYEE
-222 LEKSKKELD
+222 LEKSRKALD
-231 ELKNLGGSEKRK
+231 ELKGLGSEEKRK

-299 TSDYNDKIFE
+299 TSDYNDRIFE
-309 LAEKNDKIRAYYI
+309 LAGKNDRIRAYYI

-401 EIAKGLPKKTT
+401 EIAKNLPKKTT

-424 KDYEAKKVDS
+424 KDYENSKTVTE
-434 AVSGGDSDD
+434 
-443 SAKRPQILIGPS
+443 RPVILIGPS

-460 IMDSCIEDILEGFKD
+460 IMDSCIDDILEGFKN

-487 YVRHKAEKCEILR
+487 YVRHKAEKCEALK
-500 EKYKDYPN
+500 EKYKEYSN

-547 FIDTPMKIMN
+547 FIDTPMKVMN

-570 MLRNEIGKSIEWDK
+570 MLRNEIGKSIAMEDAK
-584 ANTTVDV
+584 STIDV

-599 ESYSDKIEA
+599 DSYSDKIEA

-618 SSAEVSAKYIIG
+618 HSAEISAKYIIN

-638 RKND
+638 RKGE

>member
-12 CYSIC
+12 CYAIC
-17 KNYGWAVVLF
+17 NNYGWAIVLF
-27 TFLSKIVLI
+27 TLLSKIVLI
-36 PVSIWVQLN
+36 PVSVWVQLN

-69 IAEGQGA
+69 IAEGQGD

-109 IADPSINI
+109 INDTSINI

-126 VPATVKGLYILSPI
+126 VPSVVKGAYILSPVI
-140 VAGLSAWVMCVCQ
+140 AGLSAWIMCVCQ

-213 PKKYVDYEE
+213 PKKYIDYEE
-222 LEKSKKELD
+222 LEKSRKALD
-231 ELKNLGGSEKRK
+231 ELKGLGREEKRK

-299 TSDYNDKIFE
+299 TSDFNDKIFE

-376 RNGAVDHFDTVFC
+376 RNGAVDHFNTVFC

-401 EIAKGLPKKTT
+401 EIAKNLPKKTT

-424 KDYEAKKVDS
+424 KDYESNKTVTE
-434 AVSGGDSDD
+434 
-443 SAKRPQILIGPS
+443 RPVILIGPS

-460 IMDSCIEDILEGFKD
+460 IMDSCIDDILEGFKN

-487 YVRHKAEKCEILR
+487 YVRHKAEKCEALK
-500 EKYKDYPN
+500 EKYKEYSN

-547 FIDTPMKIMN
+547 FIDTPMKVMN

-570 MLRNEIGKSIEWDK
+570 MLRNEIGKSIAMEDAK
-584 ANTTVDV
+584 STIDV

-599 ESYSDKIEA
+599 DSYSDKIEA

-618 SSAEVSAKYIIG
+618 HSAEISAKYIIN

-638 RKND
+638 RKGE

>member
-12 CYSIC
+12 CYAIC
-17 KNYGWAVVLF
+17 NNYGWAIVLF
-27 TFLSKIVLI
+27 TLLSKIVLI

-69 IAEGQGA
+69 IAEGQGD

-94 QLVILMGLIEVIKAG
+94 QLIILMGLIEVIKAG
-109 IADPSINI
+109 INDPSINI

-126 VPATVKGLYILSPI
+126 VPSVVKGAYILSPVI
-140 VAGLSAWVMCVCQ
+140 AGLSAWIMCVCQ

-213 PKKYVDYEE
+213 PKKYIDYEE
-222 LEKSKKELD
+222 LEKSRKALD
-231 ELKNLGGSEKRK
+231 ELKGLGREEKRK

-299 TSDYNDKIFE
+299 TSDFNDKIFE

-344 DLETYHIKRSYVRKD
+344 DLETYHIKRSYVRKY

-401 EIAKGLPKKTT
+401 EIAKNLPKKTT

-424 KDYEAKKVDS
+424 KDYESSKTVTE
-434 AVSGGDSDD
+434 
-443 SAKRPQILIGPS
+443 RPVILIGPS

-460 IMDSCIEDILEGFKD
+460 IMDSCIDDILEGFKN

-487 YVRHKAEKCEILR
+487 YVRHKAEKCEALK
-500 EKYKDYPN
+500 EKYKEYSN

-547 FIDTPMKIMN
+547 FIDTPMKVMN

-570 MLRNEIGKSIEWDK
+570 MLRNEIGKSIAMEDAK
-584 ANTTVDV
+584 STIDV

-599 ESYSDKIEA
+599 DSYSDKIEA

-618 SSAEVSAKYIIG
+618 HSAEISAKYIIN

-638 RKND
+638 RKGE

>member
-17 KNYGWAVVLF
+17 KNYGWAIILF
-27 TFLSKIVLI
+27 TLLSKIVLI
-36 PVSIWVQLN
+36 PISVWVQLN

-69 IAEGQGA
+69 IAEGQSA

-88 MIPLII
+88 MIPLIV
-94 QLVILMGLIEVIKAG
+94 QLIILMGLIEVIKAG
-109 IADPSINI
+109 IADPSIDT
-117 MFYGIDLGK
+117 MFYGINLGV
-126 VPATVKGLYILSPI
+126 VPSETWGMYILSPI
-140 VAGLSAWVMCVCQ
+140 IAGLSAWIMCVCQ
-153 NASNVLQSEQSAYNK
+153 NASNVLQSEQSAVNK
-168 YSTMI
+168 YSTMV

-178 SLYLGWFVS
+178 SLYLGVFVS

-198 LLSTAQLYILNFFIN
+198 LLSTVQLYILNFFIN

-222 LEKSKKELD
+222 LEKSKKALN
-231 ELKNLGGSEKRK
+231 ELKGLGSSDKRK
-243 LFGDEK
+243 LFGDER
-249 TKREKQDYKRFFSV
+249 TKKERQDYKRFFSV

-291 TNITIHYI
+291 TNIVIHYI

-309 LAEKNDKIRAYYI
+309 MAEKNPKIKAYYI

-401 EIAKGLPKKTT
+401 EIAKSLPKKTT

-424 KDYEAKKVDS
+424 KDYEAKKS
-434 AVSGGDSDD
+434 TEENQSEN
-443 SAKRPQILIGPS
+443 KRPQVLIGPS

-460 IMDSCIEDILEGFKD
+460 IMDSCIDDILEGFKD

-487 YVRHKAEKCEILR
+487 YVRHKLEKCEMLK
-500 EKYKDYPN
+500 EKYKNCPN

-547 FIDTPMKIMN
+547 FIDTPMKVMN

-570 MLRNEIGKSIEWDK
+570 MLRNEIGKSVAMGE
-584 ANTTVDV
+584 AGTTVDV

-599 ESYSDKIEA
+599 DKYSDKIEA

-618 SSAEVSAKYIIG
+618 QSAETSAKYIIG

-638 RKND
+638 RNK

>member
-12 CYSIC
+12 CYAIC
-17 KNYGWAVVLF
+17 NNYGWAIVLF
-27 TFLSKIVLI
+27 TLLSKIVLI

-69 IAEGQGA
+69 IVEGQGD

-94 QLVILMGLIEVIKAG
+94 QLIILMGLIEVIKAG
-109 IADPSINI
+109 INDPSINI

-126 VPATVKGLYILSPI
+126 VPSVVKGAYILSPVI
-140 VAGLSAWVMCVCQ
+140 AGLSAWIMCVCQ

-213 PKKYVDYEE
+213 PKKYIDYEE
-222 LEKSKKELD
+222 LEKSRKALD
-231 ELKNLGGSEKRK
+231 ELKGLGREEKRK

-299 TSDYNDKIFE
+299 TSDYNDRIFE
-309 LAEKNDKIRAYYI
+309 LAGKNDKIRAYYI

-401 EIAKGLPKKTT
+401 EIAKNLPKKTT

-424 KDYEAKKVDS
+424 KDYESNKTVTE
-434 AVSGGDSDD
+434 
-443 SAKRPQILIGPS
+443 RPVILIGPS

-460 IMDSCIEDILEGFKD
+460 IMDSCIDDILEGFKN

-487 YVRHKAEKCEILR
+487 YVRHKAEKCEALR
-500 EKYKDYPN
+500 EKYKEYSN

-547 FIDTPMKIMN
+547 FIDTPMKVMN

-570 MLRNEIGKSIEWDK
+570 MLRNEIGKSIAMEDAK
-584 ANTTVDV
+584 STIDV
-591 AREMIANA
+591 VREMIANA
-599 ESYSDKIEA
+599 DSYSDKIEA

-618 SSAEVSAKYIIG
+618 HSAEISAKYIIN

-638 RKND
+638 RKGE

>member
-109 IADPSINI
+109 IADPNINI

-344 DLETYHIKRSYVRKD
+344 DLETYHIKRSYIRKD

-424 KDYEAKKVDS
+424 KDYEGKMIGESVSDS
-434 AVSGGDSDD
+434 DGDSTE
-443 SAKRPQILIGPS
+443 KRPQILIGPS

-584 ANTTVDV
+584 ANTTIDV

>member
-12 CYSIC
+12 CYAIC
-17 KNYGWAVVLF
+17 NNYGWAIVLF
-27 TFLSKIVLI
+27 TLLSKIVLI
-36 PVSIWVQLN
+36 PVSVWVQLN

-69 IAEGQGA
+69 IAEGQGD

-94 QLVILMGLIEVIKAG
+94 QLIILMGLIEVIKAG
-109 IADPSINI
+109 INDPSINI

-126 VPATVKGLYILSPI
+126 VPSVVEGAYILSPVI
-140 VAGLSAWVMCVCQ
+140 AGLSAWIMCVCQ

-213 PKKYVDYEE
+213 PKKYIDYEE
-222 LEKSKKELD
+222 LEKSRKALD
-231 ELKNLGGSEKRK
+231 ELKGLGREEKRK

-299 TSDYNDKIFE
+299 TSDFNDKIFE

-322 GEKKLITLMMKMDAD
+322 GEKKLITLMMTMDAD

-401 EIAKGLPKKTT
+401 EIAKNLPKKTT

-424 KDYEAKKVDS
+424 KDYESNKTVTE
-434 AVSGGDSDD
+434 
-443 SAKRPQILIGPS
+443 RPVILIGPS

-460 IMDSCIEDILEGFKD
+460 IMDSCIDDILEGFKN

-487 YVRHKAEKCEILR
+487 YVRHKSEKCEALK
-500 EKYKDYPN
+500 EKYKEYSN
-508 ISVQTDFSSNST
+508 ISVQTYFSSNST

-547 FIDTPMKIMN
+547 FIDTPMKVMN

-570 MLRNEIGKSIEWDK
+570 MLRNEIGKSIAMEDAK
-584 ANTTVDV
+584 STIDV

-599 ESYSDKIEA
+599 DSYSDKIEA

-618 SSAEVSAKYIIG
+618 HSAEISAKYIIN

-638 RKND
+638 RKGE

>member
-12 CYSIC
+12 CYAIC
-17 KNYGWAVVLF
+17 NNYGWAIVLF
-27 TFLSKIVLI
+27 TLLSKIVLI
-36 PVSIWVQLN
+36 PVSVWVQLN

-69 IAEGQGA
+69 IAEGQGD

-94 QLVILMGLIEVIKAG
+94 QLIILMGLIEVIKAG
-109 IADPSINI
+109 INDPSINI

-126 VPATVKGLYILSPI
+126 VPSVVKGAYILSPVI
-140 VAGLSAWVMCVCQ
+140 AGLSACIMCVCQ

-213 PKKYVDYEE
+213 PKKYIDYEE
-222 LEKSKKELD
+222 LEKSRKALD
-231 ELKNLGGSEKRK
+231 ELKGLGSEEKRK

-299 TSDYNDKIFE
+299 TSDFNDKIFE

-401 EIAKGLPKKTT
+401 EIAKNLPKKTT

-424 KDYEAKKVDS
+424 KDYESSKTVTE
-434 AVSGGDSDD
+434 
-443 SAKRPQILIGPS
+443 RPVILIGPS

-460 IMDSCIEDILEGFKD
+460 IMDSCIDDILEGFKN

-487 YVRHKAEKCEILR
+487 YVRHKAEKCEALK
-500 EKYKDYPN
+500 EKYKEYSN

-547 FIDTPMKIMN
+547 FIDTPMKVMN

-570 MLRNEIGKSIEWDK
+570 MLRNEIGKSIAMEDAK
-584 ANTTVDV
+584 STIDV

-599 ESYSDKIEA
+599 DSYSDKIEA

-618 SSAEVSAKYIIG
+618 HSAEISAKYIIN

-638 RKND
+638 RKGE

>member
-12 CYSIC
+12 CYAIC
-17 KNYGWAVVLF
+17 NNYGWAIVLF
-27 TFLSKIVLI
+27 TLLSKIVLI
-36 PVSIWVQLN
+36 PVSVWVQLN

-69 IAEGQGA
+69 IAEGQGD

-94 QLVILMGLIEVIKAG
+94 QLIILMGLIEVIKAG
-109 IADPSINI
+109 INDPSINI

-126 VPATVKGLYILSPI
+126 VPSVVKGSYILSPVI
-140 VAGLSAWVMCVCQ
+140 AGLSAWIMCVCQ

-213 PKKYVDYEE
+213 PKKYIDYEE
-222 LEKSKKELD
+222 LEKSRKALD
-231 ELKNLGGSEKRK
+231 ELKGLGSEEKRK

-299 TSDYNDKIFE
+299 TSDYNDRIFD
-309 LAEKNDKIRAYYI
+309 LAGKNDKIRAYYI

-401 EIAKGLPKKTT
+401 EIAKNLPKKTT

-424 KDYEAKKVDS
+424 KDYESNKTVTE
-434 AVSGGDSDD
+434 
-443 SAKRPQILIGPS
+443 RPVILIGPS

-460 IMDSCIEDILEGFKD
+460 IMDSCIDDILEGFKN

-487 YVRHKAEKCEILR
+487 YVRHKAEKCEALK
-500 EKYKDYPN
+500 EKYKEYSN

-547 FIDTPMKIMN
+547 FIDTPMKVMN

-570 MLRNEIGKSIEWDK
+570 MLRNEIGKSIAMEDAK
-584 ANTTVDV
+584 STIDV

-599 ESYSDKIEA
+599 DSYSDKIEA

-618 SSAEVSAKYIIG
+618 HSAEISAKYIIN

-638 RKND
+638 RKGE

>member
-12 CYSIC
+12 CYAIC
-17 KNYGWAVVLF
+17 NNYGWAIVLF
-27 TFLSKIVLI
+27 TLLSKIVLI
-36 PVSIWVQLN
+36 PVSVWVQLN

-69 IAEGQGA
+69 IAEGQGD

-94 QLVILMGLIEVIKAG
+94 QLIILMGLIEVIKAG
-109 IADPSINI
+109 INDPSINI
-117 MFYGIDLGK
+117 IFYGIDLGK
-126 VPATVKGLYILSPI
+126 VPSVVKGAYIISPVI
-140 VAGLSAWVMCVCQ
+140 AGLSAWIMCVCQ

-213 PKKYVDYEE
+213 PKKYIDYEE
-222 LEKSKKELD
+222 LEKSRKALD
-231 ELKNLGGSEKRK
+231 ELKGLGSEEKRK

-299 TSDYNDKIFE
+299 TSDYNDRIFE
-309 LAEKNDKIRAYYI
+309 LAGKNDKIRAYYI

-401 EIAKGLPKKTT
+401 EIAKNLPKKTT

-424 KDYEAKKVDS
+424 KDYESSKTVTE
-434 AVSGGDSDD
+434 
-443 SAKRPQILIGPS
+443 RPVILIGPS

-460 IMDSCIEDILEGFKD
+460 IMDSCIDDILEGFKN

-487 YVRHKAEKCEILR
+487 YVRHKAEKCEALK
-500 EKYKDYPN
+500 EKYKEYTN

-547 FIDTPMKIMN
+547 FIDTPMKVMN

-570 MLRNEIGKSIEWDK
+570 MLRNEIGKSIAMEDAK
-584 ANTTVDV
+584 STIDV

-599 ESYSDKIEA
+599 DSYSDKIEA

-618 SSAEVSAKYIIG
+618 HSAEISAKYIIN

-638 RKND
+638 RKGE

>member
-12 CYSIC
+12 CYAIC
-17 KNYGWAVVLF
+17 NNYGWAIVLF
-27 TFLSKIVLI
+27 TLLSKIVLI
-36 PVSIWVQLN
+36 PVSVWVQLN

-69 IAEGQGA
+69 IAEGQSD

-94 QLVILMGLIEVIKAG
+94 QLIILMGLIEVIKAG
-109 IADPSINI
+109 INDPSINI

-126 VPATVKGLYILSPI
+126 VPSVVKGAYILSPVI
-140 VAGLSAWVMCVCQ
+140 AGLSAWIMCVCQ

-213 PKKYVDYEE
+213 PKKYIDYEE
-222 LEKSKKELD
+222 LEKSRKALD
-231 ELKNLGGSEKRK
+231 ELKGLGSEEKRK

-299 TSDYNDKIFE
+299 TSDYNDRIFE
-309 LAEKNDKIRAYYI
+309 LAGKNDRIRAYYI

-401 EIAKGLPKKTT
+401 EIAKKLPKKTT

-424 KDYEAKKVDS
+424 KDYESNKTVTE
-434 AVSGGDSDD
+434 
-443 SAKRPQILIGPS
+443 RPVILIGPS

-460 IMDSCIEDILEGFKD
+460 IMDSCIDDILEGFKN

-487 YVRHKAEKCEILR
+487 YVRHKAEKCEALK
-500 EKYKDYPN
+500 EKYKEYSN

-547 FIDTPMKIMN
+547 FIDTPMKVMN

-570 MLRNEIGKSIEWDK
+570 MLRNEIGKSIAMEDAK
-584 ANTTVDV
+584 STIDV

-599 ESYSDKIEA
+599 DSYSDKIEA

-618 SSAEVSAKYIIG
+618 HSAEISAKYIIN

-638 RKND
+638 RKGE

>member
-12 CYSIC
+12 CYAIC
-17 KNYGWAVVLF
+17 NNYGWAIVLF
-27 TFLSKIVLI
+27 TLLSKIVLI
-36 PVSIWVQLN
+36 PVSVWVQLN

-55 INYLNAKHFGDKDA
+55 INYLYAKHFGDKDA
-69 IAEGQGA
+69 IAEGQGD

-94 QLVILMGLIEVIKAG
+94 QLIILMGLIEVIKAG
-109 IADPSINI
+109 INDPSINI

-126 VPATVKGLYILSPI
+126 VPSVVKGAYILSPVI
-140 VAGLSAWVMCVCQ
+140 AGLSAWIMCVCQ

-213 PKKYVDYEE
+213 PKKYIDYEE
-222 LEKSKKELD
+222 LEKSRKALD
-231 ELKNLGGSEKRK
+231 ELKGLGSEEKRK

-299 TSDYNDKIFE
+299 TSDYNDRIFE
-309 LAEKNDKIRAYYI
+309 LAGKNDKIRAYYI

-401 EIAKGLPKKTT
+401 EIAKNLPKKTT

-424 KDYEAKKVDS
+424 KDYESNKTVTE
-434 AVSGGDSDD
+434 
-443 SAKRPQILIGPS
+443 RPVILIGPS

-460 IMDSCIEDILEGFKD
+460 IMDSCIDDILEGFKN

-487 YVRHKAEKCEILR
+487 YVRHKAEKCEALK
-500 EKYKDYPN
+500 EKYKEYSN

-547 FIDTPMKIMN
+547 FIDTPMKVMN

-570 MLRNEIGKSIEWDK
+570 MLRNEIGKSIAMEDAK
-584 ANTTVDV
+584 STIDV

-599 ESYSDKIEA
+599 DSYSDKIEA

-618 SSAEVSAKYIIG
+618 HSAEISAKYIIN

-638 RKND
+638 RKGE